1 MSLFQMPRLVNLR
14 LEKIQKDFLWGNGSL
29 KRKSHLVNWATV
41 CLDKSKGS
49 LGVKH
54 LPLLNMALLCKWNWR
69 FATEREA
76 F

>member
-14 LEKIQKDFLWGNGSL
+14 LEKIQKDFLWGN
-29 KRKSHLVNWATV
+29 LVNWATV
-41 CLDKSKGS
+41 CLDKSKGG

-54 LPLLNMALLCKWNWR
+54 LPLLNMALFCKWNWR